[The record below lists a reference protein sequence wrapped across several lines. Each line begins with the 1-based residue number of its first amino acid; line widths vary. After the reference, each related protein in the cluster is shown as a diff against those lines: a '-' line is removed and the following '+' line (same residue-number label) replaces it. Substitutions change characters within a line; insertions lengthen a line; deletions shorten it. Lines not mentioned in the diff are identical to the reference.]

1 MTFPFCTPLLGGGVS
16 LCLALTGPAGLTWYP
31 SSACRQFKSF
41 CFCYDN
47 TADCPL
53 LSLLVSFSLSLGR
66 LAPVCMNLHNKA
78 GEVLGTGRSPA
89 LQVADLGLEE
99 APGAED
105 QAGVPAARGAQGS

>member
-1 MTFPFCTPLLGGGVS
+1 
-16 LCLALTGPAGLTWYP
+16 
-31 SSACRQFKSF
+31 
-41 CFCYDN
+41 
-47 TADCPL
+47 
-53 LSLLVSFSLSLGR
+53 
-66 LAPVCMNLHNKA
+66 MNLHNKA